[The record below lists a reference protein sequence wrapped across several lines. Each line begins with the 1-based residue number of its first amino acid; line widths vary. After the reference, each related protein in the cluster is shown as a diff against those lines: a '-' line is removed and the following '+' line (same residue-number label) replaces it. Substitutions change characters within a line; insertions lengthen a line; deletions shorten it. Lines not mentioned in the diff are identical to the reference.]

1 MRFTVITAAIAFLLI
16 ADQVRTGGYYRHEV
30 LSAVGQSLPK
40 SAERMLAVLY

>member
-1 MRFTVITAAIAFLLI
+1 MRFTVVCAAIVFLLI

-40 SAERMLAVLY
+40 SAERALAVLY